1 MDRRASAGAVVEART
16 ASTFGRWI
24 QHRWRPAPD
33 DPLRAVVRE
42 IVHWDGRADRSRE
55 RLFPGPTIELVVH
68 VGAPHALV
76 ADGVRSPLPAAC
88 VSGLQDN
95 AATIEAPVG
104 HTSVLCI
111 RLRPPG
117 AYSVLAVPLDA
128 MRGRTLDLRD
138 CVGRTAGALAAA
150 CEDSRT
156 ADERIRLAVGW
167 LRARISHSVAAD
179 PAVEWATR
187 EIERNAG
194 AVSVT
199 ALRSRTGFSRSHFAS
214 LFRQQVGVSAKR
226 YARIVRF
233 RRALSLL
240 HWQREPSLSLTAL
253 EAGYYDQSH
262 MNADFREFAGV
273 TPGEFLS
280 ATRPTGWVGMA
291 EPGG

>member
-1 MDRRASAGAVVEART
+1 MDRRSEAGAVVEART

-24 QHRWRPAPD
+24 RHRWRPAAG
-33 DPLRAVVRE
+33 DPLGAVVRE
-42 IVHWDGRADRSRE
+42 VVHWEGRADRSRE

-68 VGAPHALV
+68 VGAPHAMV

-88 VSGLQDN
+88 VSGLQDK
-95 AATIEAPVG
+95 AATIEAPAG
-104 HTSVLCI
+104 HTSVLCV

-117 AYSVLAVPLDA
+117 AYSVLALPLDA
-128 MRGRTLDLRD
+128 MRGHTLDLRD
-138 CVGRTAGALAAA
+138 GVGPAADALAAA
-150 CEDSRT
+150 CEDGRT
-156 ADERIRLAVGW
+156 AAERIRRAVGW
-167 LRARISHSVAAD
+167 LRARVSNSVAAD
-179 PAVEWATR
+179 PAVAWAAR

-199 ALRSRTGFSRSHFAS
+199 ALRSRTGLSRSHFAS
-214 LFRQQVGVSAKR
+214 LFRRQVGVSAKR

-233 RRALSLL
+233 RRALALL

-262 MNADFREFAGV
+262 MTADFRELAGV

-280 ATRPTGWVGMA
+280 ATRPADWVGMA
-291 EPGG
+291 EPVR